1 MESTNAVHQP
11 QASGQSPFFYY
22 NPDPHPEHRQHGH
35 FSPHPSGVANNYQL
49 QQFPQQAYRHQEVMM
64 QAPPHVLY
72 SRPSSSDSQF
82 YVQPKTPF
90 SMQSTVT
97 PMASPRPLP
106 QKSTFLGQHN
116 GTQLSLNTE
125 CDGPDVYFYPSTPP
139 LSTSG
144 SAISSPPSTC
154 GVLPTPVHGL
164 FFGLENI
171 EGVKEGCESE
181 VQSEI
186 LAGADFTC
194 CGSPPLTPGM
204 SSQNSLCCSY
214 SNVALWRCGG
224 FFAFS
229 IDLIFFWCYSVHSPT
244 FAYPQPSI

>member
-1 MESTNAVHQP
+1 MESTNSVHPP

-35 FSPHPSGVANNYQL
+35 FSPHPSGVPNNYQL
-49 QQFPQQAYRHQEVMM
+49 QHFPPQIYNQEVMM
-64 QAPPHVLY
+64 QAPPQILY
-72 SRPSSSDSQF
+72 SRPSSSDSHF
-82 YVQPKTPF
+82 YAQPKTPF
-90 SMQSTVT
+90 SMQSAVT
-97 PMASPRPLP
+97 PMASPRPLT
-106 QKSTFLGQHN
+106 QKSTFLSQHD
-116 GTQLSLNTE
+116 GRLLSLNTD
-125 CDGPDVYFYPSTPP
+125 CDGPEVFFYPSTPP

-164 FFGLENI
+164 FFSLENI

-186 LAGADFTC
+186 LAGADFTR

-204 SSQNSLCCSY
+204 SFTAMNWWLLRRQLCG
-214 SNVALWRCGG
+214 VVVFVFR
-224 FFAFS
+224 
-229 IDLIFFWCYSVHSPT
+229 H
-244 FAYPQPSI
+244 

>member
-1 MESTNAVHQP
+1 MESTSAVHPP
-11 QASGQSPFFYY
+11 QALGQSPFFYY

-35 FSPHPSGVANNYQL
+35 FSPHPSRVPNNYQL
-49 QQFPQQAYRHQEVMM
+49 QHFPQQIYNQEVMM
-64 QAPPHVLY
+64 QAPSQMLY

-82 YVQPKTPF
+82 YVQPKRPF

-97 PMASPRPLP
+97 PMASPRPLT
-106 QKSTFLGQHN
+106 QTSTFFSQHD
-116 GTQLSLNTE
+116 GRHLSLNTD
-125 CDGPDVYFYPSTPP
+125 CDGSDVFFYPSTPP

-154 GVLPTPVHGL
+154 GVLPTPVYGL
-164 FFGLENI
+164 FFSLENI

-186 LAGADFTC
+186 LAGADFTR

-204 SSQNSLCCSY
+204 SCQNHYCGGYCDIIK
-214 SNVALWRCGG
+214 VALWY
-224 FFAFS
+224 S
-229 IDLIFFWCYSVHSPT
+229 ICVVDR
-244 FAYPQPSI
+244 